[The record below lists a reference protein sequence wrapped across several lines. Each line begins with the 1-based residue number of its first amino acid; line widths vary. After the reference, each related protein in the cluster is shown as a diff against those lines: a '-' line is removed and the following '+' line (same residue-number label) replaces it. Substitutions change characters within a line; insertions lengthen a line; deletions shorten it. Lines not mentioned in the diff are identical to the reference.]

1 MTQDKDKILTEL
13 EGIINESFEAKT
25 SYNGPKLGLKR
36 HINDMITESDSNPE
50 VMKALEEIDN
60 ALNEGTFTES
70 QAIVPLIEKAKVFA
84 KYIPGIAKIQEALEE
99 TAKANAHEIAMTCL
113 LEGIQSPSVKSYVE
127 PAWKSLMETG
137 TMESRAKLEA
147 ILESCAP
154 MDPAAA
160 EMLKYVSSYKMNE
173 SAKPAAANV
182 LNESAEVSQEDT
194 TKAELLNKMKSYVDS
209 KLAESNAPAK
219 RSFRDIDN
227 DIRLMET
234 IQTLKGQVKNEKFQ
248 SMLGL
253 YEQAL
258 NDGCMEEMIYETFL
272 QKLNEADEYWDAVW
286 KAEDAMRKR
295 VNTHKVSI
303 DLSKLLETMSNDGTW
318 SYLVP
323 VVEDVVV
330 AYAEDPNVI
339 NRSVLTNHLRMYD
352 SCPYVRNILEIANE
366 DNSKEGLLMRESSKF
381 IQQRAH
387 VEDVWSPVQY
397 IKENECIFNVEDQ
410 FYVKKGNNISKLSKE
425 SAAHLSEAF
434 LALAKII
441 NMPNV
446 EVNEAEDCIDY
457 WTEAGD
463 LMKIYEGKV
472 MIGNDMETPS
482 SLKSL
487 NEMHMKHNAFTDVN
501 FLTAAFLCESFNNIA
516 KVDFVKKVAMNE
528 SDDKTLDLFKI
539 KKNIYVA
546 AHDNIN
552 EEHTFYRNV
561 KPLQLK
567 GIMNDHFGIEVSNLF
582 EDMLPNQTKLVEG
595 VDKIR
600 AQYEDKIDRLTEMK
614 ARLEEQAENADSASA
629 HIFEQAVAK
638 ISQDIKEAKAEYM
651 KFQKKARLVEEIDPS
666 ERVDNILD
674 TASDSLDSTEPDE
687 FADAASLNA
696 VDGDNA
702 DLDGSDDINNDGSD
716 FGFSTD
722 GSDNGF
728 NEDIDDG
735 SDFDFGELDFD
746 LDGSDEDELT
756 SSDGDVMSEPITGDE
771 EYSTTIDA
779 DIDDTDENTQSD
791 TYNLDDKLDF
801 HDSELDAEGESNET
815 AEPDIEGAAEPG
827 EEEPD
832 NFDLSADAEDDP
844 FGADTE
850 GLGGDED
857 TEGDIDAVS
866 DDNIAGNDTTEEV
879 DDDADLDYANF
890 KIVKID
896 FDVNVRTGER
906 KNTGKAIVIV
916 PMIDA
921 DGNKT
926 SDTKNIDF
934 YVTEIK
940 GEKSVVLDSEGLTLE
955 MYNAVCDAIKKTSDF
970 NEVEAL
976 PNEVPG
982 DDDIDSVEITDDN
995 ENNIADD
1002 VESGE
1007 ASVEDEIDIN
1017 DDPDADPTDGDGTG
1031 EDVFDGGS
1039 DETTVLT
1046 IDDNIEPHGVDIS
1059 SINDDEPSDEPE
1071 GEGEGEGDGNIPS
1084 DIFDEIPE
1092 GKEAPKGKKL
1102 NEGIDDEGSVD
1113 DGDGTEPDDTLMI
1126 AEEQD
1131 DPIAVIKEVLDT
1143 FEENGGDCHVGD
1155 INDYDVD
1162 GQDVNSIQATI
1173 GSNDYTFF
1181 TFHEDIYCSLSE
1193 DFEENSQTIEDL
1205 EDWTRLDEEED
1216 DAPIC
1221 ANVEIAEGDTQ
1232 AWVDFVTDIIATET
1246 GDQVDYE
1253 IEDPEEG
1260 DQVVEEPIEEAAK
1273 VKVNPK
1279 KN

>member
-1 MTQDKDKILTEL
+1 MTQDKDQILTEL
-13 EGIINESFEAKT
+13 KDIINESFEAKT
-25 SYNGPKLGLKR
+25 SYKGPKLGLKR

-50 VMKALEEIDN
+50 VMKSLEEIDT
-60 ALNEGTFTES
+60 ALNEGKVTEA
-70 QAIVPLIEKAKVFA
+70 QAIVPLLEKAKLFA
-84 KYIPGIAKIQEALEE
+84 KYIPGISKVQEALEA
-99 TAKANAHEIAMTCL
+99 TARANSHEIVMTCL
-113 LEGIQSPSVKSYVE
+113 LEGIQSPSVRSYIE
-127 PAWKSLMETG
+127 PAWTVLMESG
-137 TMESRAKLEA
+137 TMESRANLET

-154 MDPAAA
+154 MDNAAA
-160 EMLKYVSSYKMNE
+160 EMLSYVRSYKIDE
-173 SAKPAAANV
+173 SVKATASNV
-182 LNESAEVSQEDT
+182 LNESSAMSPEET
-194 TKAELLNKMKSYVDS
+194 AKAELLAKMSAYVDS

-219 RSFRDIDN
+219 KSFRDIDN

-234 IQTLKGQVKNEKFQ
+234 IQTLKGEVKNEKFQ
-248 SMLGL
+248 SMLSL

-258 NDGCMEEMIYETFL
+258 NDGCMEEMICETFL
-272 QKLNEADEYWDAVW
+272 QKLDESKDYWDAVY
-286 KAEDAMRKR
+286 KAEEAMRER
-295 VNTHKVSI
+295 ITSHKESI
-303 DLSKLLETMSNDGTW
+303 DLSKLMETMANDGTW

-323 VVEDVVV
+323 VVEDVVI

-352 SCPYVRNILEIANE
+352 SCPYVRDILSIANE
-366 DNSKEGLLMRESSKF
+366 DNSKDGLLMKESKQF
-381 IQQRAH
+381 IAQRAH
-387 VEDVWSPVQY
+387 IEDVWSPVQY

-410 FYVKKGNNISKLSKE
+410 FYVKKGNNISKLSKD
-425 SAAHLSEAF
+425 SAAHLSESF

-446 EVNEAEDCIDY
+446 EINEAEDCIDY
-457 WTEAGD
+457 WTETGD
-463 LMKIYEGKV
+463 LMKVYEGKV
-472 MIGNDMETPS
+472 MVGGDMETPS
-482 SLKSL
+482 TLKKL
-487 NEMHMKHNAFTDVN
+487 DEMHVKHSAFTDIN
-501 FLTAAFLCESFNNIA
+501 FLTAAFLCESFNSIA
-516 KVDFVKKVAMNE
+516 KVDFAKKIVMNE

-582 EDMLPNQTKLVEG
+582 EDMLPNQDRIVENIE
-595 VDKIR
+595 KIK
-600 AQYEDKIDRLTEMK
+600 AQYEDKIDRLMEMK
-614 ARLEEQAENADSASA
+614 ERLEEQAENTTSDNA
-629 HIFEQAVAK
+629 HILEQAVVK

-651 KFQKKARLVEEIDPS
+651 KFQKRARLVEEIDPS

-674 TASDSLDSTEPDE
+674 TASDSLQDTDPSE
-687 FADAASLNA
+687 FDDAASINA
-696 VDGDNA
+696 VAGD
-702 DLDGSDDINNDGSD
+702 DEDFDGSDDVNVNDGSD
-716 FGFSTD
+716 YSID

-735 SDFDFGELDFD
+735 SDFSFGELDFD
-746 LDGSDEDELT
+746 LDGSDDEDLT
-756 SSDGDVMSEPITGDE
+756 SSDGDVMSQPITGDE
-771 EYSTTIDA
+771 EYSTSVDA
-779 DIDDTDENTQSD
+779 DIDDTDELSQSD

-801 HDSELDAEGESNET
+801 HDSELDAEGQSNET
-815 AEPDIEGAAEPG
+815 AEPDIEGAGEAG
-827 EEEPD
+827 EESPED
-832 NFDLSADAEDDP
+832 FDLSADAEDDP

-850 GLGGDED
+850 GLGPDED
-857 TEGDIDAVS
+857 MAELDADAS
-866 DDNIAGNDTTEEV
+866 NEENIAGNDTTDEV

-916 PMIDA
+916 PMVDA
-921 DGNKT
+921 EGNKT

-940 GEKSVVLDSEGLTLE
+940 GEKAVVLDSEGLTLE

-970 NEVEAL
+970 SEVEAL

-982 DDDIDSVEITDDN
+982 DDDIDSVDITEEEPVDDGAASA
-995 ENNIADD
+995 E
-1002 VESGE
+1002 GE
-1007 ASVEDEIDIN
+1007 AIDINDDIN
-1017 DDPDADPTDGDGTG
+1017 DDPDSDPTDGDGTG
-1031 EDVFDGGS
+1031 EDVFDSGS

-1059 SINDDEPSDEPE
+1059 SISDEDE
-1071 GEGEGEGDGNIPS
+1071 GAGEADGDIPG

-1092 GKEAPKGKKL
+1092 GKKAPKGKKL
-1102 NEGIDDEGSVD
+1102 NESMEDADDNGEDEGTAD
-1113 DGDGTEPDDTLMI
+1113 PDEKLLI
-1126 AEEQD
+1126 AEDQD
-1131 DPIAVIKEVLDT
+1131 DPIAVIKEVLDAYA
-1143 FEENGGDCHVGD
+1143 ENGGDCQVGD

-1162 GQDVNSIQATI
+1162 GKEVNTIQATI

-1181 TFHEDIYCSLSE
+1181 TLYEDIYCALTQ
-1193 DFEENSQTIEDL
+1193 DFDANSQTIEDL
-1205 EDWTRLDEEED
+1205 EDWCRLDEDDD
-1216 DAPIC
+1216 DAPIA

-1246 GDQVDYE
+1246 GDQLDYE
-1253 IEDPEEG
+1253 LEDQEEG
-1260 DQVVEEPIEEAAK
+1260 DQVVEEPIDEAAR
-1273 VKVNPK
+1273 VRVNPK